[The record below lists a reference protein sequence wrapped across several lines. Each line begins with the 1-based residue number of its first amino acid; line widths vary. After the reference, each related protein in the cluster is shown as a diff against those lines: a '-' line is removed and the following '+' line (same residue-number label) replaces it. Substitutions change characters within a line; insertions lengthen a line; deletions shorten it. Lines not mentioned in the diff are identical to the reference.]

1 MKIYK
6 DPETAYKDFQAG
18 LLDHSK
24 ITKKGSW
31 YLFETLD
38 CKHSLRGSKSQSK
51 KSIIKKDF

>member
-24 ITKKGSW
+24 ITKKGS
-31 YLFETLD
+31 
-38 CKHSLRGSKSQSK
+38 
-51 KSIIKKDF
+51 